1 MGCEHTPGLGVL
13 PLEPCPL
20 LFFKIECY
28 SVFILQ
34 KKKKKDYHC
43 SIPPAVQNEIKT
55 NRERFLIRIEK
66 AKCHEHTGA

>member
-34 KKKKKDYHC
+34 KKKKKKITIVLYHQLC
-43 SIPPAVQNEIKT
+43 RMK
-55 NRERFLIRIEK
+55 
-66 AKCHEHTGA
+66 